1 MREELSLILSNIK
14 VTAPLEYI
22 RSVSDV
28 VQKLLRLCRE
38 LFADHLALVGEM
50 VAEVGQILKENGQA
64 ESVKVC
70 QLDNVSH
77 HKLAITVYT
86 PTHTMQCPGCVV
98 VWGVAADY
106 VCTVGLVVHGG
117 IGWRL

>member
-1 MREELSLILSNIK
+1 MPWWSAFVREELRLVLSNIK

-50 VAEVGQILKENGQA
+50 AAEVGQILKENGQA

-70 QLDNVSH
+70 QLDNASH
-77 HKLAITVYT
+77 HKLAITIHQ
-86 PTHTMQCPGCVV
+86 HTMQCLGCVV
-98 VWGVAADY
+98 VWGVASDY
-106 VCTVGLVVHGG
+106 LQ
-117 IGWRL
+117 